1 MNSLMGYIMIDK
13 VLLVEDDPDIAG
25 LIQIH
30 LQEQA
35 IEVTHAVTGKQA
47 QQYFS
52 DIKPDLVLLDLMLP
66 DASGLDLCQQFK
78 QHNPLQAV
86 LMLTAR
92 NSEVDRVVGL
102 ELGADDYMGKPFS
115 GRELQ
120 ARVRAL
126 LRRVN
131 LHKTA
136 QLTQTRDANSA
147 QDITLKGLKLNKD
160 KRSAF
165 YKRNELDLTATE
177 FDLLYFFLK
186 QPEHVFSR
194 AQLLEKVWGYQHQCY
209 EHTVNSHVNRLRQK
223 IEMNPAKPAIIE
235 TVWGVGYKLNPKG
248 VASAE

>member
-1 MNSLMGYIMIDK
+1 MINK
-13 VLLVEDDPDIAG
+13 VLLVEDDEDIAA

-35 IEVTHAVTGKQA
+35 IEVTHASTGEQAKQC
-47 QQYFS
+47 FS
-52 DIKPDLVLLDLMLP
+52 LLKPDLVLLDLMLP

-78 QHNPLQAV
+78 QQNPLQAV

-131 LHKTA
+131 LIN
-136 QLTQTRDANSA
+136 NSHSVKVIPEKLSSG
-147 QDITLKGLKLNKD
+147 ITLKALQLNKD

-165 YKRNELDLTATE
+165 YQQNELDLTATE

-223 IEMNPAKPAIIE
+223 IEINPAKPAIIE

-248 VASAE
+248 VACAE

>member
-1 MNSLMGYIMIDK
+1 MIDK
-13 VLLVEDDPDIAG
+13 VLLVEDDADIAG
-25 LIQIH
+25 LIEIH
-30 LQEQA
+30 LQELA
-35 IEVTHAVTGKQA
+35 IEVTHAKTGKQA
-47 QQYFS
+47 ISYFETF
-52 DIKPDLVLLDLMLP
+52 KPDLVILDLMLP

-78 QHNPLQAV
+78 QQIPLQAV

-131 LHKTA
+131 LVKASHSK
-136 QLTQTRDANSA
+136 QQKNSDEA
-147 QDITLKGLKLNKD
+147 SKGISIKGLALNKE
-160 KRSAF
+160 KRSAL
-165 YKRNELDLTATE
+165 YKHNELDLTATE

-194 AQLLEKVWGYQHQCY
+194 EQLLEKVWGYQHQCY

-223 IEMNPAKPAIIE
+223 IEINPAKPTIIE

-248 VASAE
+248 VACAE